1 MARPRR
7 LYLRLYLAFLGVLLA
22 VLAISIGATILF
34 GRGPFHFFRQAPRFA
49 EHLARALPSL
59 DDQAALTRTLE
70 QYHDELGIDAV
81 VVDVRGTPIASAG
94 SAVPI
99 PGPDVLA
106 AAQRGPSWM
115 PRPPL
120 LGAPVRARR
129 GAPTQAILIV
139 RLPPEGARA
148 ILRPAVWL
156 AVVLLVSSVLIYP
169 LSRSITRP
177 IERLTAAAEAFGRG
191 DLSARSGVASDD
203 EVGKLARSFDEM
215 AARIQAARKA
225 EKELLANVSHELRTP
240 LARIHVALELIQ
252 APGEDVRRRLAVV
265 DEELQELERL
275 IADVLTTSRLE
286 LAQAP
291 LQRTQVSA
299 AQLVEKGKQRVL
311 ALEPQRPVQAEVQ
324 PGLQVLAD
332 EPLLSRALDNVLDN
346 ARKYGGGPGSPIRVE
361 ARQEDSEAVIAVL
374 DTGPGIPG
382 DELERIFDPFY
393 RGTTARAR
401 ETGFGL
407 GLALARR
414 IVEAHGGTI
423 RASNL
428 PGSGARIEMRLPV
441 A

>member
-1 MARPRR
+1 MR
-7 LYLRLYLAFLGVLLA
+7 VQ
-22 VLAISIGATILF
+22 SQQT
-34 GRGPFHFFRQAPRFA
+34 RQAEPSVHVGIVLFA
-49 EHLARALPSL
+49 LL
-59 DDQAALTRTLE
+59 LT
-70 QYHDELGIDAV
+70 
-81 VVDVRGTPIASAG
+81 
-94 SAVPI
+94 
-99 PGPDVLA
+99 
-106 AAQRGPSWM
+106 
-115 PRPPL
+115 
-120 LGAPVRARR
+120 
-129 GAPTQAILIV
+129 
-139 RLPPEGARA
+139 
-148 ILRPAVWL
+148 
-156 AVVLLVSSVLIYP
+156 
-169 LSRSITRP
+169 P
-177 IERLTAAAEAFGRG
+177 IERLTSAAEAFGRG
-191 DLSARSGVASDD
+191 DLSARSGVESDD

-215 AARIQAARKA
+215 AGRIQAARKA

-311 ALEPQRPVQAEVQ
+311 ALEPQRPVEAEVQ

-361 ARQEDSEAVIAVL
+361 ARKEDGEAVIAVL
-374 DTGPGIPG
+374 DGGAGIPA

-401 ETGFGL
+401 ETGFAL

-428 PGSGARIEMRLPV
+428 PGSGARIEMRLP
-441 A
+441 AP